1 MSRIGSLLSR
11 GVTAL
16 SSALDNPKLTWSG
29 AAYACVPHQTD
40 AGKALEAG
48 GLVPSGGQSF
58 VLLLSELGTARPK
71 AMEFVTFGDKVYQID
86 RVKVSPDGSHLV
98 LECVEPD
105 RGA

>member
-1 MSRIGSLLSR
+1 MSRIGSILSR

-16 SSALDNPKLTWSG
+16 SSALDNPKLTWNG
-29 AAYACVPHQTD
+29 ANYTCVPHQTD

-58 VLLLSELGTARPK
+58 VLLLSELGTARP
-71 AMEFVTFGDKVYQID
+71 ESLQLVTFAGKSYQID

>member
-1 MSRIGSLLSR
+1 MSRIGSLLGR
-11 GVTAL
+11 GLSNL
-16 SSALDNPKLTWSG
+16 SSALDNPKLIWSG
-29 AAYACVPHQTD
+29 NSYTCVPHQTD

-58 VLLLSELGTARPK
+58 AVLLTELGTARPA
-71 AMEFVTFGDKVYQID
+71 AMEFVTFGTKSFQIE
-86 RVKVSPDGSHLV
+86 RVKVSPDGSHIV

>member
-11 GVTAL
+11 GVSHL
-16 SSALDNPKLTWSG
+16 SAALDNPKLTWNN
-29 AAYACVPHQTD
+29 AAYTCVPHQTD

-58 VLLLSELGTARPK
+58 ALLLSELGTARPES
-71 AMEFVTFGDKVYQID
+71 MQFVTFADKSYQID